1 MLEKDETF
9 IKVLNGC
16 IKKSEEDWKI
26 FVDTFTPI
34 ALSILSKYNNVDEF
48 SKDDIIQNS
57 FIKLLKNGFERFR
70 GNGQGIRY
78 QFLKYFKIII
88 QNEAISHINSLKKIG
103 NLTTSDDIKG
113 NITIDCVKTNNSI
126 EKNLNFK
133 EIINIVNN
141 ILESYE
147 MENKELFWLMIDG
160 FSYKEISEILKIPM
174 GTIASKYS
182 RIKSYLKERLNEKGI
197 TLEDF

>member
-16 IKKSEEDWKI
+16 VKKSEEDWKT

-57 FIKLLKNGFERFR
+57 FIKLLKSGFERFR

-78 QFLKYFKIII
+78 QFLNYFKIII
-88 QNEAISHINSLKKIG
+88 QNEAISHINYFKKIG

-113 NITIDCVKTNNSI
+113 NITIDCIKAKEDI
-126 EKNLNFK
+126 EKNLDFK
-133 EIINIVNN
+133 EIINIVSN
-141 ILESYE
+141 ILENYE
-147 MENKELFWLMIDG
+147 MEDKELFWLMIDG

-182 RIKSYLKERLNEKGI
+182 RIKSYLKEKLNEKGI